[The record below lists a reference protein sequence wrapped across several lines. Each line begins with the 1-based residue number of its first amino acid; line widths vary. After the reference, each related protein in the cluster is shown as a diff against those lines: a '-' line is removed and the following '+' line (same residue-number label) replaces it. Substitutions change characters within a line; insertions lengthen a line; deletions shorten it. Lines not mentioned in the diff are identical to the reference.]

1 MNKIFNYL
9 LENISKILV
18 IYFVSQV
25 LLVIFWQLPFTS
37 DSLYY
42 YKLAQDCLKYHCIYP
57 AKAQLYEDY
66 ISAPLYV
73 NITIIALLICNSL
86 KTIGILNVLL
96 NALQMYLFF
105 NLSEKLFDR
114 RTSLVGLL
122 LYMLYLNTVGMV
134 LMNLTELLFGVL
146 ILTAIIFFYKN
157 SVKSFFLSGLFA
169 AASIAVRPMGWGLA
183 SAFFIILIIR
193 TIKKEKMLKG
203 LSAVVLGVSIFI
215 LVYGTI
221 TKISFGDF
229 IFSSS
234 NGPVNLIIG
243 ANDDATGAFNTKVF
257 DQGKIGYIGNP
268 AAMTYVEKGK
278 YWQENAEGWILAH
291 PFKWLS
297 LIPRKIFFMFI
308 LDDFTIPYLSH
319 IDGLYLPK
327 LTKMIIQ
334 GKLFQTFTGK
344 PFYLAIL
351 YFIILIFNYIYY
363 FYIMLILLFSI
374 IKIRV
379 HRIFNSKFFPI
390 ILFILLGLFITII
403 AYGDARYKYP
413 YMLFIILFVSQP
425 VSRYLTGSKLFINK
439 V

>member
-1 MNKIFNYL
+1 
-9 LENISKILV
+9 
-18 IYFVSQV
+18 
-25 LLVIFWQLPFTS
+25 
-37 DSLYY
+37 
-42 YKLAQDCLKYHCIYP
+42 
-57 AKAQLYEDY
+57 
-66 ISAPLYV
+66 
-73 NITIIALLICNSL
+73 
-86 KTIGILNVLL
+86 
-96 NALQMYLFF
+96 MYLFF

-146 ILTAIIFFYKN
+146 ILIAIIFFYKN

-257 DQGKIGYIGNP
+257 NQGKIGYIGNP

-297 LIPRKIFFMFI
+297 LIPRKIIFMFI

-327 LTKMIIQ
+327 LAKMIIQ
-334 GKLFQTFTGK
+334 GKLFQIFTGK
-344 PFYLAIL
+344 PFYLAII
-351 YFIILIFNYIYY
+351 YIIILIFNYIYY
-363 FYIMLILLFSI
+363 FYIMLIFLFSI

-379 HRIFNSKFFPI
+379 YRIFNSKFFPI

-425 VSRYLTGSKLFINK
+425 VSRYLAGSKLFINK